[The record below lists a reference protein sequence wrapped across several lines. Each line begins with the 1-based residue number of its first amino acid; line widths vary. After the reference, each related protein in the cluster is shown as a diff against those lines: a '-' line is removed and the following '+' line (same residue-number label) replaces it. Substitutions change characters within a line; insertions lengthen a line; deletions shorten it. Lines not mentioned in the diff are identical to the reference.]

1 MLEFKPSPTSK
12 DYLMLSQLVREAS
25 KDAHVAAERSPFM
38 AALMKGDL
46 PSEAYFDYLAQLAP
60 IYEAIEKWEGNL
72 PFFDRRLDRFERIIA
87 DLEYIGTRVVC
98 NETISYV
105 AHLKE
110 LIQQKDEV
118 RILAH
123 HYVRYL
129 GDLSG
134 GQAIGALVARNL
146 SIPPNF
152 LSFYDFDD
160 IGDRVRYKETYR
172 ENLDTLI
179 GEKDHQ
185 KFIDEAILAFD
196 HMKNIFEGLQ
206 SKWAD

>member
-1 MLEFKPSPTSK
+1 
-12 DYLMLSQLVREAS
+12 MLSQLVKEAS
-25 KDAHVAAERSPFM
+25 KDVHLAAERSPFM
-38 AALMKGDL
+38 VALMQGDL
-46 PSEAYFDYLAQLAP
+46 PSEAYFDYIGQLAP
-60 IYEAIEKWEGNL
+60 IYEAIEKWNGTL

-87 DLEYIGTRVVC
+87 DLEYVGTRIVC
-98 NETISYV
+98 DETIEYV
-105 AHLKE
+105 KHIKK
-110 LIQQKDEV
+110 IIKSKDEV
-118 RILAH
+118 RLTAH

-172 ENLDTLI
+172 TNLDTVI
-179 GEKDHQ
+179 DPQ
-185 KFIDEAILAFD
+185 DYDRFIQEVILAFEYNQ
-196 HMKNIFEGLQ
+196 KIFFALGE
-206 SKWAD
+206 KWGTNS

>member
-1 MLEFKPSPTSK
+1 
-12 DYLMLSQLVREAS
+12 MLSQLVREAS

-38 AALMKGDL
+38 VALMKGGL

-72 PFFDRRLDRFERIIA
+72 PFFDRRLDRFERIIS
-87 DLEYIGTRVVC
+87 DLEYIGTRIVL
-98 NETISYV
+98 NETIKYV
-105 AHLKE
+105 RHINS
-110 LIQQKDEV
+110 LIEKHDEV
-118 RILAH
+118 RLLAH

-179 GEKDHQ
+179 APEDYQ
-185 KFIDEAILAFD
+185 KFIDEAIIAFEYTR
-196 HMKNIFEGLQ
+196 KIFSALDE
-206 SKWAD
+206 KWPTNR